1 MASVLQYL
9 SSEREGKE
17 EIMNLAPRQ
26 RKKSGRQIQQPD
38 FDMQSLR
45 QGLCLLEKSLERYE
59 YLKNSGAPE
68 IILYTEKGLI
78 GRQLQFLSR
87 VSEGLQR

>member
-1 MASVLQYL
+1 MSATL
-9 SSEREGKE
+9 
-17 EIMNLAPRQ
+17 RQ
-26 RKKSGRQIQQPD
+26 RKKTVREIQLPD
-38 FDMQSLR
+38 FDMQSVR
-45 QGLCLLEKSLERYE
+45 QGLCLLERSLERYE

-87 VSEGLQR
+87 VSDGLQR

>member
-1 MASVLQYL
+1 MSATL
-9 SSEREGKE
+9 
-17 EIMNLAPRQ
+17 RQ
-26 RKKSGRQIQQPD
+26 RKKTVREIQLPD
-38 FDMQSLR
+38 FDMQSVR
-45 QGLCLLEKSLERYE
+45 QGLCLLERSLERYE